1 MIKDFNELS
10 NREATVYNIGS
21 IQNMAN
27 HNSGN
32 YLQQSVSYQSLS
44 IFDEVKNKLK
54 ESNEDKKIIKDLI
67 SIIEEMDKNKNTDK
81 YKTLYGTFIE
91 HATKSVSLFNSIVEF
106 IPKLKDYLS

>member
-54 ESNEDKKIIKDLI
+54 ESNEDKEIIKDLI

-81 YKTLYGTFIE
+81 YKILYSEFIE
-91 HATKSVSLFNSIVEF
+91 NAGKSISLLNSIVEF
-106 IPKLKDYLS
+106 IPKLGNFLS